1 MREGQLV
8 QQRRGKAR
16 RGIGI
21 RTHPGKPRL
30 GLRVP
35 APGFDLVELV
45 DVGGRE
51 GASCIQ
57 FSGNAGARIAM
68 SIPYYVSP
76 EQLMQD
82 KAEYAKKGIAKG
94 RSIIAMEYVDGVLFV
109 ADNPNSSLFK
119 ISEIYDTIAFSGAG
133 KYSEFENLRKAGIQH
148 ADLKGFMYS
157 RQDVMARSL
166 ANGYSQTLGTIFS
179 QEQKP
184 FEVEILLAQ
193 VGEELD
199 QNELYRIS
207 FDGTIFQEH
216 SFVVIGGRSEAILAS
231 IRQGYGK
238 TLPDLPSAFSQC
250 VRSLRTATDHDVS
263 VEGLEVAV
271 LNRQQVGR
279 KFSRIPYAS
288 LPELKD

>member
-1 MREGQLV
+1 
-8 QQRRGKAR
+8 
-16 RGIGI
+16 
-21 RTHPGKPRL
+21 
-30 GLRVP
+30 
-35 APGFDLVELV
+35 
-45 DVGGRE
+45 
-51 GASCIQ
+51 
-57 FSGNAGARIAM
+57 M

-94 RSIIAMEYVDGVLFV
+94 RSIIAMEYQDGVLLV

-119 ISEIYDTIAFSGAG
+119 ISEIYDAIAFSGAG

-157 RQDVMARSL
+157 RQDVTARSL

-193 VGEELD
+193 VGED
-199 QNELYRIS
+199 VGQNELYRIS
-207 FDGTIFQEH
+207 FDGTIFQEQ
-216 SFVVIGGRSEAILAS
+216 SFVVIGGRSDAILAS
-231 IRQGYGK
+231 LRQGDGGQ
-238 TLPDLPSAFSQC
+238 LPDLQTAFSQC
-250 VRSLRTATDHDVS
+250 VRSFRAATDHEVV

-271 LNRQQVGR
+271 LDRRRGER
-279 KFSRIPYAS
+279 KFARIPFGD
-288 LPELKD
+288 LPAIKE